1 MALGRRVWLTV
12 ASGSLIYSGMVSAL
26 GMGDITLNSALNQPL
41 SAEIDLLDVGD
52 LAVGDI
58 RVVLA
63 SHADFARV
71 GVERLAF
78 LQDLHFTPVIDGN
91 RSRIRVATNKPVRE
105 PYLNFLVEISRAKSR
120 MLREYTV
127 LLDPMPSSSEV
138 SSSFVVN
145 NPQAEARLARVEPA
159 RFVPPAELPHAS
171 QGKRHRVA
179 SGESLWAIAGAYAG
193 GTQASQA
200 QFMRDIQAL
209 NPDAFADGDA
219 ARLNAEADLL
229 LPDAA
234 IQAAAELGE
243 PASPAP
249 MAETIAQSRR
259 TVDAEPTA
267 PALAPADPT
276 LVDGQVTMLRR
287 QLFEAL
293 AASREENQQLKQML
307 IDMRL
312 QLEAVAAQ
320 LVEQDR
326 PQAVASPAVEQP
338 AVAIMPEGQPI
349 VLPAAEATPTEAI
362 PSFRWQDWTLP
373 GGGVLISMLLGG
385 LWFSRRQKS
394 EPKYPDAVPVAAPQP
409 TRVPPVTT
417 VAAAPEMPRQPA
429 HASVSETDVLE
440 AANTYI
446 TYGRRDEAI
455 DVLSRGIERAPTQ
468 LDIRLRHLGLLAEAG
483 DVAGYCAA
491 ADAYLQAGG
500 ERAPLDQLLAL
511 HPAVASAVSGAKP
524 AVAERFLDPDITFV
538 LNESLAADFLDSAS
552 EPVPQT
558 SVVEAGQAYPAQPL
572 IDGFDE
578 ALTLG
583 ELTSLLGNAEPVESK
598 PTAEELRQ
606 LEPNPEHLVRVNR
619 AVAYIKQ
626 GDVENAC
633 IILETLATE
642 GDEAQRQ
649 QVNELLAMIA

>member
-1 MALGRRVWLTV
+1 MALGRRVLLTV

-52 LAVGDI
+52 LGVDDI

-63 SHADFARV
+63 SNADFARV

-78 LQDLHFTPVIDGN
+78 LQDLRFTPVIDGN

-105 PYLNFLVEISRAKSR
+105 PYLNFLVEITRAKSR

-127 LLDPMPSSSEV
+127 LLDPMPSSPEG

-145 NPQAEARLARVEPA
+145 DLQAEARPARVEPA
-159 RFVPPAELPHAS
+159 RFVPPAELPQAS
-171 QGKRHRVA
+171 QRKRHRVA
-179 SGESLWAIAGAYAG
+179 SGESLWAIAGAYAD

-219 ARLNAEADLL
+219 ARLKAGADLL

-234 IQAAAELGE
+234 IQAAAESVE

-249 MAETIAQSRR
+249 IAETTAQSQL
-259 TVDAEPTA
+259 TADAKPTA
-267 PALAPADPT
+267 PAPADPT
-276 LVDGQVTMLRR
+276 LVDDQVAMLRR
-287 QLFEAL
+287 QLFEEL

-312 QLEAVAAQ
+312 QLEAVTAQ
-320 LVEQDR
+320 LVEQGR

-338 AVAIMPEGQPI
+338 APAVMPEAQPI
-349 VLPAAEATPTEAI
+349 VLPPAEATPAEAI
-362 PSFRWQDWTLP
+362 SSFRWQDWTLP

-385 LWFSRRQKS
+385 LWFSRRKKS
-394 EPKYPDAVPVAAPQP
+394 EPKYPDAVPVAVAAPQP
-409 TRVPPVTT
+409 TRVPPVA

-440 AANTYI
+440 AANIYI

-468 LDIRLRHLGLLAEAG
+468 LDIRLRHLGLLAEVG
-483 DVAGYCAA
+483 NVASYCVA

-500 ERAPLDQLLAL
+500 ERAQLDQLLAL
-511 HPAVASAVSGAKP
+511 HPALASAVSVAKP
-524 AVAERFLDPDITFV
+524 AVAEPFLDPDITFV
-538 LNESLAADFLDSAS
+538 LDESLAADFLDSAP
-552 EPVPQT
+552 EPVPRP
-558 SVVEAGQAYPAQPL
+558 SAVEAGQAYTAQPL

-606 LEPNPEHLVRVNR
+606 LEPNPEHLVRLNQ

-626 GDVENAC
+626 GDMENAC
-633 IILETLATE
+633 IILESLATE
-642 GDEAQRQ
+642 GDAAQRQ
-649 QVNELLAMIA
+649 QVNELLALIA

>member
-1 MALGRRVWLTV
+1 MALGRRVLLTV

-41 SAEIDLLDVGD
+41 SAEIVLLDVGD
-52 LAVGDI
+52 LGVDDI

-63 SHADFARV
+63 SNADFARV

-78 LQDLHFTPVIDGN
+78 LQDLRFTPVIDGN

-105 PYLNFLVEISRAKSR
+105 PYLNFLVEITRAKSR

-127 LLDPMPSSSEV
+127 LLDPMPSSPEG
-138 SSSFVVN
+138 SSRFVVN
-145 NPQAEARLARVEPA
+145 NLQAEARPARVEPA
-159 RFVPPAELPHAS
+159 RFVPPAELPQAS
-171 QGKRHRVA
+171 QRKRHRVA
-179 SGESLWAIAGAYAG
+179 SGESLWAIAGAYAD

-219 ARLNAEADLL
+219 ARLKAGADLL

-234 IQAAAELGE
+234 IQAAAGFVE

-249 MAETIAQSRR
+249 IAETTTQGQLTA
-259 TVDAEPTA
+259 DAKPTA
-267 PALAPADPT
+267 PAPVDPA
-276 LVDGQVTMLRR
+276 LVDDQVAMLRR
-287 QLFEAL
+287 QLFEEL

-312 QLEAVAAQ
+312 QLEAVTAQ
-320 LVEQDR
+320 LVEQGR
-326 PQAVASPAVEQP
+326 PQAIASPAVAQP
-338 AVAIMPEGQPI
+338 APAIMPEAQPI
-349 VLPAAEATPTEAI
+349 VLPPAEATPTEAI
-362 PSFRWQDWTLP
+362 SSFRWQNWTLP

-385 LWFSRRQKS
+385 LWFSRRKKS
-394 EPKYPDAVPVAAPQP
+394 EPKYPDAVPVAVAAPQP
-409 TRVPPVTT
+409 RRVPPVA

-429 HASVSETDVLE
+429 HASVSETDVLD
-440 AANTYI
+440 AANIYI

-468 LDIRLRHLGLLAEAG
+468 LDIRLRHLGLLAEVG
-483 DVAGYCAA
+483 NVASYCVA

-500 ERAPLDQLLAL
+500 ERAQLDQLLAL
-511 HPAVASAVSGAKP
+511 HPALASAVSVAKP
-524 AVAERFLDPDITFV
+524 AVAEPFLDPDITFV
-538 LNESLAADFLDSAS
+538 LDESLAADFLDTAS

-558 SVVEAGQAYPAQPL
+558 SAVEAGQAYPAQPL

-578 ALTLG
+578 VLTLG

-606 LEPNPEHLVRVNR
+606 LEPNPEHLVRLNQ

-626 GDVENAC
+626 GDMENAC

-642 GDEAQRQ
+642 GDAAQRQ
-649 QVNELLAMIA
+649 QVNELLALIA

>member
-1 MALGRRVWLTV
+1 MALGRRVLLTV

-52 LAVGDI
+52 LGVDDI

-63 SHADFARV
+63 SNADFARV

-78 LQDLHFTPVIDGN
+78 LQDLRFTPVIDGN

-105 PYLNFLVEISRAKSR
+105 PYLNFLVEITRAKSR

-145 NPQAEARLARVEPA
+145 NLQAEVRPARVEPA
-159 RFVPPAELPHAS
+159 RFVPPAELPQAS
-171 QGKRHRVA
+171 QRKRHRVA
-179 SGESLWAIAGAYAG
+179 SGESLWAIAGAYAD

-219 ARLNAEADLL
+219 ARLKAGADLL

-234 IQAAAELGE
+234 IQAAAEFVE

-249 MAETIAQSRR
+249 NAETITQSQL
-259 TVDAEPTA
+259 TADAKPTA
-267 PALAPADPT
+267 PAPADPT
-276 LVDGQVTMLRR
+276 LVDDQVAMLRR
-287 QLFEAL
+287 QLFEEL

-312 QLEAVAAQ
+312 QLEAVTAQ
-320 LVEQDR
+320 LVEQGR
-326 PQAVASPAVEQP
+326 PQAIASPAEEQP
-338 AVAIMPEGQPI
+338 APAIMPEGQPI
-349 VLPAAEATPTEAI
+349 VLPPAEATPAEAI
-362 PSFRWQDWTLP
+362 SSFRWQDWTLP

-385 LWFSRRQKS
+385 LWFSRRKKS
-394 EPKYPDAVPVAAPQP
+394 EPKYPDAVPVAVAAPQP
-409 TRVPPVTT
+409 RRVPPVA

-429 HASVSETDVLE
+429 HASVSETDVLD
-440 AANTYI
+440 AANIYI

-468 LDIRLRHLGLLAEAG
+468 LDIRLRHLGLLAEVG
-483 DVAGYCAA
+483 NVASYCVA

-500 ERAPLDQLLAL
+500 ERAQLDQLLAL
-511 HPAVASAVSGAKP
+511 HPALASAVSVAKP
-524 AVAERFLDPDITFV
+524 AVAEPFLDPDITFV
-538 LNESLAADFLDSAS
+538 LDESVAADFLDFAS
-552 EPVPQT
+552 EPAPQT
-558 SVVEAGQAYPAQPL
+558 SAVEAGQAYPAQPL

-606 LEPNPEHLVRVNR
+606 LEPNPEHLVRLNQ

-626 GDVENAC
+626 GDMENAC

-642 GDEAQRQ
+642 GDAAQRQ

>member
-1 MALGRRVWLTV
+1 MVLGRRVWLTV

-52 LAVGDI
+52 LGVDDI

-63 SHADFARV
+63 SNADFARV
-71 GVERLAF
+71 GVERLGF
-78 LQDLHFTPVIDGN
+78 LQELRFTPVIDGN

-105 PYLNFLVEISRAKSR
+105 PYLNFLVEITRAKSR

-127 LLDPMPSSSEV
+127 LLDPMPRSSEV
-138 SSSFVVN
+138 SSSFVVTD
-145 NPQAEARLARVEPA
+145 PHAEARPARVEPA

-171 QGKRHRVA
+171 RGKRHRVA
-179 SGESLWAIAGAYAG
+179 SGESLWAIADAYAG
-193 GTQASQA
+193 GTQASPA
-200 QFMRDIQAL
+200 PFMRDIQAL
-209 NPDAFADGDA
+209 NPDAFADADA
-219 ARLNAEADLL
+219 AHLKAGANLL

-234 IQAAAELGE
+234 IQATAELVE

-249 MAETIAQSRR
+249 MAETIAQSQR

-320 LVEQDR
+320 LVEQER
-326 PQAVASPAVEQP
+326 PQTVASSAVEQP
-338 AVAIMPEGQPI
+338 AAAIMPEGQPI

-362 PSFRWQDWTLP
+362 SSFRWQDWTLP

-409 TRVPPVTT
+409 TRVPPLA

-440 AANTYI
+440 AANIYI

-468 LDIRLRHLGLLAEAG
+468 LDIRLRLRHLGLLAEAG

-500 ERAPLDQLLAL
+500 RACTARS
-511 HPAVASAVSGAKP
+511 AARVASRSGFGGFW
-524 AVAERFLDPDITFV
+524 R
-538 LNESLAADFLDSAS
+538 
-552 EPVPQT
+552 QT
-558 SVVEAGQAYPAQPL
+558 GS
-572 IDGFDE
+572 
-578 ALTLG
+578 
-583 ELTSLLGNAEPVESK
+583 S
-598 PTAEELRQ
+598 
-606 LEPNPEHLVRVNR
+606 
-619 AVAYIKQ
+619 
-626 GDVENAC
+626 
-633 IILETLATE
+633 
-642 GDEAQRQ
+642 
-649 QVNELLAMIA
+649 